1 MCSGSLLSHEMERR
15 NQTKVHALF
24 SSQIPNS
31 SIAQAAAA
39 ANPSLATAANPS
51 VALPRRR
58 CEPSNPKPRLRV
70 HPPASTPP
78 RRCRARG
85 VVRSPRS
92 GGGRLRRG
100 GAGPGDKNAVCGAR
114 TPQPIPQRSLRFP
127 LDAYAARD
135 LCLLGARSISASLQ
149 RAISGCS
156 QATGVGGQ
164 VQRRAPRPGSGGHG
178 DVVLVEQQVH
188 ACQAALPGALE
199 LGAAAWHPASL
210 T

>member
-1 MCSGSLLSHEMERR
+1 MCLKHISRGAVPEDRGTLSSPARGPMCPQHSSRGSCWGIGGRDVLRAGKRIDEREGSGRLICRR
-15 NQTKVHALF
+15 AIHF
-24 SSQIPNS
+24 SRR
-31 SIAQAAAA
+31 
-39 ANPSLATAANPS
+39 ATARLQP
-51 VALPRRR
+51 AL
-58 CEPSNPKPRLRV
+58 
-70 HPPASTPP
+70 AI
-78 RRCRARG
+78 
-85 VVRSPRS
+85 
-92 GGGRLRRG
+92 
-100 GAGPGDKNAVCGAR
+100 KNAVCGAR
-114 TPQPIPQRSLRFP
+114 TPQPIPQCSLRFP
-127 LDAYAARD
+127 LDTYAARD

-199 LGAAAWHPASL
+199 LGATAWHPASL